1 MLRFGSIILI
11 RGINPYLPIS
21 AARASKLKLGWRKP
35 MPVRVR
41 INGKP
46 RAGWRINMMPRG
58 DGGFYLYL
66 HGQIRTASKTNVGDR
81 VNAEVWIDANYRGGP
96 AHPMP
101 ASFKAGLART
111 PSANR
116 AWKSLSPSRQKEILR
131 YFAALKTPEAKARNI
146 ERALTVLSG
155 ERARFMAREWKG
167 GRLRLLD

>member
-1 MLRFGSIILI
+1 MIRITSTILI

-21 AARASKLKLGWRKP
+21 AARAARLKPGWRKP

-66 HGQIRTASKTNVGDR
+66 HGQIRKASATQVGDR
-81 VNAEVWIDANYRGGP
+81 VTAEVWFDAKYRGGP

-101 ASFKAGLART
+101 ASFKAALSRA
-111 PSANR
+111 PQAKR
-116 AWKSLSPSRQKEILR
+116 AWASLIPSRQKEILR
-131 YFAALKTPEAKARNI
+131 YLAALKSPEAQARNI
-146 ERALTVLSG
+146 ERALKVLSG
-155 ERARFMAREWKG
+155 EPSRFMARSWTDGK
-167 GRLRLLD
+167 